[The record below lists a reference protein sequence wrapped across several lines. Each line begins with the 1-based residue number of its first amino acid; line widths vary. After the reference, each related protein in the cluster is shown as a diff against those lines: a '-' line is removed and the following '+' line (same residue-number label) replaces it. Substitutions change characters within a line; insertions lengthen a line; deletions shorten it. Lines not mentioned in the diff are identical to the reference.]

1 MRPYKFL
8 WDSIIRDGSEF
19 VEEGASLEIEIQAV
33 AKAKLLLALE
43 GIGLNAERVFQAA
56 TALRVACHDLF
67 ADFLGKAES
76 EMQSSICFCSVAR
89 SSKETTLSLHSMII
103 SNLLF

>member
-1 MRPYKFL
+1 MRPDKILGYGIL
-8 WDSIIRDGSEF
+8 RDGSKF
-19 VEEGASLEIEIQAV
+19 IEEGPSLEVEIQAV

-43 GIGLNAERVFQAA
+43 GVSVNAERVFQAA

-76 EMQSSICFCSVAR
+76 DTQSSICFCPVAR
-89 SSKETTLSLHSMII
+89 SSKETLSLHSMII